1 MVDVTNFAQ
10 MLLPFVLLGQGIW
23 FLINGIAEEKKCA
36 QNKEKEV
43 EKKKL
48 TYNKS
53 VSARIKSPGFNSGLF
68 NIR

>member
-10 MLLPFVLLGQGIW
+10 MLLPFVLLVQRIC

-43 EKKKL
+43 EKKKEKV
-48 TYNKS
+48 N
-53 VSARIKSPGFNSGLF
+53 V
-68 NIR
+68 